1 MHRQQHQVTGV
12 QGKRDVFLELL
23 NGPYGGRILRF
34 QPGDIQTIGR
44 GEDNTIAL
52 HDEGQ
57 LLERDTTIWFDGSA
71 LQVCRN
77 APGKPPLGPFLKD
90 EVFPLENTRWQIRGL
105 AVSVDAEDGPIARL
119 ADYLSK
125 ECGRAECKL
134 YAVVDTAAET
144 GLYRFLAESGLAMES
159 LLDGALRTRHLEQ
172 APYLVALDP
181 GSVAA
186 TRVLLRCWGKSRL
199 LLLFS
204 KETFAEVRKHLRRF
218 LQVKTPEGS
227 IVFFRFFDPRI
238 LRAVLPWC
246 DAKQAGSIFAGIE
259 GFLVETDSPS
269 GFRQFQ
275 LIDQTAI
282 QVEEY
287 SLMGETDAAATE

>member
-1 MHRQQHQVTGV
+1 LQA
-12 QGKRDVFLELL
+12 
-23 NGPYGGRILRF
+23 
-34 QPGDIQTIGR
+34 GDIQTIGR
-44 GEDNTIAL
+44 GEDNTTAL

-90 EVFPLENTRWQIRGL
+90 EVFPLENTLWQIRGL
-105 AVSVDAEDGPIARL
+105 TGSLDAEDGPIARL
-119 ADYLSK
+119 TDYLSK
-125 ECGRAECKL
+125 ECASSESNL
-134 YAVVDTAAET
+134 YAVVDTAAEA
-144 GLYRFLAESGLAMES
+144 GLYRGLSESGLTMES
-159 LLDGALRTRHLEQ
+159 LLDGTLRTRHLEQ

-181 GSVAA
+181 GSIAT

-199 LLLFS
+199 LLLLS
-204 KETFAEVRKHLRRF
+204 KEKFPEVRKHLRRF

-227 IVFFRFFDPRI
+227 LVFFRFFDPRI

-246 DAKQAGSIFAGIE
+246 DAKQAGTMFAGIE

-275 LIDQTAI
+275 LVEQATIR
-282 QVEEY
+282 VEEY
-287 SLMGETDAAATE
+287 SLMGEADAPATE